1 MPTACYDEAMSHLQ
15 IKNVPEATHAELRR
29 RAEQEGMSLRD
40 YVLRLIRRDLDL
52 PSVRDWLAELDEL
65 EPALDGESSADL
77 VAAIRRERDERS

>member
-1 MPTACYDEAMSHLQ
+1 MSHLQ